1 MSKVKIL
8 TAIAGV
14 ALAVTPV
21 AVIAA
26 ADGHS
31 AALASRPAAV
41 SAAQPAGGTA
51 PTATPTPTPTPTS
64 STGSNDDTPWG

>member
-51 PTATPTPTPTPTS
+51 PTATPTPTPTS

>member
-14 ALAVTPV
+14 ALAVAPV

-51 PTATPTPTPTPTS
+51 PTATPTPTPTS